1 MGFRY
6 QKSIKRTQKII
17 EMNPAVVTANNLGN
31 IPELAEGGSTET
43 SSSMTGKKYDIW
55 TTAILVL
62 TASSLLYSIVYYHK
76 SLNKMKK
83 DDKELSERLTK
94 MEGQLNMMS
103 NAMGGNRKRR
113 SGF

>member
-1 MGFRY
+1 
-6 QKSIKRTQKII
+6 
-17 EMNPAVVTANNLGN
+17 MNPAVITANNLN
-31 IPELAEGGSTET
+31 TLPELGEGGTTDSS

-76 SLNKMKK
+76 SLAKMKK
-83 DDKELSERLTK
+83 DDKDLSERLTK

-103 NAMGGNRKRR
+103 SAIGGNRKRR

>member
-1 MGFRY
+1 
-6 QKSIKRTQKII
+6 
-17 EMNPAVVTANNLGN
+17 MNPAVVTANNLNN
-31 IPELAEGGSTET
+31 IPELGEGGSTET

-76 SLNKMKK
+76 SLTKMKK
-83 DDKELSERLTK
+83 DDKDLSERLSK
-94 MEGQLNMMS
+94 MESQLNMMS